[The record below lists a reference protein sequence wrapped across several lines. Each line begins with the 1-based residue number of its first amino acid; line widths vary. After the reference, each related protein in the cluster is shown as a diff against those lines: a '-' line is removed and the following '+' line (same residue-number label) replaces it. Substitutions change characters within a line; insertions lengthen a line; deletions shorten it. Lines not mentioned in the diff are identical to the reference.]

1 MPSKPNENLLLAL
14 MAFPEIETFK
24 EVRLNN
30 IGELLDDLHS
40 RQMEDQ
46 CDLKLADRSM
56 REMRRDG
63 VKAIPM
69 DMMIKSI
76 DRKIFMTN
84 VLPI

>member
-30 IGELLDDLHS
+30 IGELLDDLH
-40 RQMEDQ
+40 RRRMEDQ
-46 CDLKLADRSM
+46 YDLKLADRSM

-63 VKAIPM
+63 VKAIPI

-76 DRKIFMTN
+76 DRKIFMTD